1 MKVTIRQLRRIIR
14 ESAYLEAHER
24 MIEQI
29 QSRILVIG
37 VKLDAEFSAQDV
49 KEQFMKYSKGFY
61 SDPKVDQFVNYITS
75 SALTIKDIE
84 DIMMR
89 MVQQGQLTVFD
100 AGLFEV
106 HPDYASYQRDF
117 PY

>member
-1 MKVTIRQLRRIIR
+1 MNPPARAQQQ
-14 ESAYLEAHER
+14 

-37 VKLDAEFSAQDV
+37 VKLGYEFSARDV
-49 KEQFMKYSKGFY
+49 KEQFMKYFKSGGKVTFY
-61 SDPKVDQFVNYITS
+61 SDPKIDRFVNYISS

-84 DIMMR
+84 DIMMG
-89 MVQQGQLTVFD
+89 MVQQGMLTEFD
-100 AGLFEV
+100 PGLFEV